1 VIEKLPAD
9 SSSHTLSFEIADL
22 QERIE
27 EMYENEKE
35 LNQKILTLNSKL
47 DDERNIN
54 IRNSTLL
61 EYRSEY
67 IRTLQDVDNV
77 NKARL
82 ILNVKELEDTR
93 KYLKEFEKFKAA
105 HKEEKGNFKK
115 LLKNLETENTRL
127 KTKVEMYEKNKF
139 NNYK

>member
-1 VIEKLPAD
+1 MEKLPVD

-22 QERIE
+22 HEKID
-27 EMYENEKE
+27 EMRENEKE
-35 LNQKILTLNSKL
+35 LTQKILTLTSKL
-47 DDERNIN
+47 EDERNIN

-61 EYRSEY
+61 EYRAEY
-67 IRTLQDVDNV
+67 IRTLQDIDNV

-82 ILNVKELEDTR
+82 VLNVKELEDSR
-93 KYLKEFEKFKAA
+93 KFAKDFEKFKAA

-127 KTKVEMYEKNKF
+127 KTKVEMYEKSKF
-139 NNYK
+139 GTYK